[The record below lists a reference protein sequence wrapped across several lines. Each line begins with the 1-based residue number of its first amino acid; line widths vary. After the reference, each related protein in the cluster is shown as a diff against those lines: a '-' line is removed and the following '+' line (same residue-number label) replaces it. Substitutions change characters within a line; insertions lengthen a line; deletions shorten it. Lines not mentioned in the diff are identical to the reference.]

1 MPRIALGIEYDGSTF
16 AGWQSQMHAH
26 GIQSAMEAAVA
37 QVADHPAEVV
47 AAGRTDAGVHAA
59 MQVVHF
65 DTHAARTERSWVLGA
80 NANLPK
86 QVSVL
91 WAREVSDDFHA
102 RYSARARTYHYFIL
116 NRGVRAALGAR
127 HITWIREPLDHERM
141 HAAAQQLV
149 GEHDFSSFRAAECQS
164 RSPIRRLRSILV
176 QRHGDRLVIAVTA
189 NAFLHHMVRNI
200 AGVLIAVGCGDRPSQ
215 WVAEVLAARDRR
227 QGGVTAAPHGLY
239 LSAIE
244 YDTVFALPSRAG
256 QILGTALPAERQPSI
271 DAASF
276 LSASSPE

>member
-26 GIQSAMEAAVA
+26 GIQAAVEAAVA

-65 DTHAARTERSWVLGA
+65 DTHAQRTERSWVLGA

-91 WAREVSDDFHA
+91 WAREVSEDFHA
-102 RYSARARTYHYFIL
+102 RYSARSRSYTYFIL
-116 NRGVRAALGAR
+116 NRGVRAALNAR
-127 HITWIREPLDHERM
+127 QITWVRQPLDHERM
-141 HAAAQQLV
+141 HAAAQVLI
-149 GEHDFSSFRAAECQS
+149 GDHDFSSFRAAECQS
-164 RSPIRRLRSILV
+164 RTPIRRLQSIAVARQGEMLI
-176 QRHGDRLVIAVTA
+176 LTVTA

-200 AGVLIAVGCGDRPSQ
+200 AGVLIAVGRGDRPIE
-215 WVAEVLAARDRR
+215 WVAEVLSLRDRR
-227 QGGVTAAPHGLY
+227 RGGITAPPHGLY
-239 LSAIE
+239 LSAVE
-244 YDTVFALPSRAG
+244 YDAALKLPSRAG
-256 QILGTALPAERQPSI
+256 QILGVACPVPANQV
-271 DAASF
+271 
-276 LSASSPE
+276 